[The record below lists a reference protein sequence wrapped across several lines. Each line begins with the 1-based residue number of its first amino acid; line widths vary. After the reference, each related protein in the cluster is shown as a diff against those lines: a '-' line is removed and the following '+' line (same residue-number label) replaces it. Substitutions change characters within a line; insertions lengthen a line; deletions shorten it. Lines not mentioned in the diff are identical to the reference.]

1 VLHNP
6 GSESPE
12 LLALDARVA
21 SLAGNACRCKEEFM
35 QRYIAK
41 RVLQSLLSIWVM
53 SLIIFGLARFSG
65 NPLDMML
72 PLEAGPEEYE
82 RVSKHWGLDQP
93 LHTQYYIFLSK
104 AVRGD
109 FGNSWKWHG
118 ESAMGLVAQ
127 RLPATLQL
135 AGLALGVSLVI
146 ALPIGVLAAVMKGS
160 GWDTAAKIIALLG
173 QSLPA
178 FWLGIVLMWIFA
190 VHLGWFP
197 ASGRGGIEYMVLPA
211 ITLGWFQVAAI
222 MRLVRSSMLDVLD
235 SEFVKLTRIK
245 GLAEWKVV
253 WKHCLRNAAIAP
265 LTYFAIIVGL
275 LVTGSV
281 VTESVFSWPGTG
293 LLVVDAVR
301 ARDFQVV
308 QAAVIVFA
316 GIFILTNLLVDILY
330 AYLDPRIRYQ

>member
-1 VLHNP
+1 
-6 GSESPE
+6 
-12 LLALDARVA
+12 
-21 SLAGNACRCKEEFM
+21 M
-35 QRYIAK
+35 QRYIA
-41 RVLQSLLSIWVM
+41 RRALQSLLAIWVM
-53 SLIIFGLARFSG
+53 SLIVFSLARISG

-72 PLEAGPEEYE
+72 PLEATPEDYE
-82 RVSKHWGLDQP
+82 RVSRHWGLDKP
-93 LHTQYYIFLSK
+93 LTIQYVIFLAR
-104 AVRGD
+104 AVQGD
-109 FGNSWKWHG
+109 FGTSWKWHG
-118 ESAMGLVAQ
+118 YSAMGLVAE

-135 AGLALGVSLVI
+135 AGFALLISALI
-146 ALPIGVLAAVMKGS
+146 ALPVGVLSAVKKGTV
-160 GWDTAAKIIALLG
+160 WDTVAKIVALLG

-190 VHLGWFP
+190 VTLGWFP
-197 ASGRGGIEYMVLPA
+197 TSGRGGIEYMILPA

-265 LTYFAIIVGL
+265 LTFFAIIAGVL
-275 LVTGSV
+275 MTGSV

-308 QAAVIVFA
+308 QAVVIVFS

>member
-1 VLHNP
+1 
-6 GSESPE
+6 
-12 LLALDARVA
+12 
-21 SLAGNACRCKEEFM
+21 M
-35 QRYIAK
+35 QRYIAR
-41 RVLQSLLSIWVM
+41 RVLHSLLAILAM
-53 SLIIFGLARFSG
+53 SLIVFSLARITG
-65 NPLDMML
+65 NPLDVML
-72 PLEAGPEEYE
+72 PLEAGPEDYE

-93 LHTQYYIFLSK
+93 LATQYVIFLRK
-104 AVRGD
+104 AARGD

-118 ESAMGLVAQ
+118 HSAMGLVWQ

-135 AGLALGVSLVI
+135 AGFALLISVLI
-146 ALPIGVLAAVMKGS
+146 ALPIGVLAAVMKGTVWDS
-160 GWDTAAKIIALLG
+160 GAKVIALLG

-197 ASGRGGIEYMVLPA
+197 TSGKGGLQHMVLPA
-211 ITLGWFQVAAI
+211 ITLGWFQVAAL
-222 MRLVRSSMLDVLD
+222 MRLVRSSMLEVLD

-245 GLAEWKVV
+245 GLSEWKVV

-265 LTYFAIIVGL
+265 LTFFAIIAGVL
-275 LVTGSV
+275 MTGAV

-308 QAAVIVFA
+308 QAVVIVFA

>member
-1 VLHNP
+1 
-6 GSESPE
+6 
-12 LLALDARVA
+12 
-21 SLAGNACRCKEEFM
+21 M
-35 QRYIAK
+35 QRYVA
-41 RVLQSLLSIWVM
+41 RRALQSLLAILVM
-53 SLIIFGLARFSG
+53 SLIVFSLARITG
-65 NPLDMML
+65 NPLDVML
-72 PLEAGPEEYE
+72 PLEAGPEDYE

-93 LHTQYYIFLSK
+93 LAVQYLIFLRK
-104 AVRGD
+104 ALGGD

-118 ESAMGLVAQ
+118 HSAMGLVWQ

-135 AGLALGVSLVI
+135 AGFALFISVVI
-146 ALPIGVLAAVMKGS
+146 ALPIGVLSAVMKGTV
-160 GWDTAAKIIALLG
+160 WDSAAKIIALLG

-197 ASGRGGIEYMVLPA
+197 TSGKGGLQHMILPA
-211 ITLGWFQVAAI
+211 ITLGWFQVAAL
-222 MRLVRSSMLDVLD
+222 MRLVRSSMLEVLD

-245 GLAEWKVV
+245 GLPEWKVV

-265 LTYFAIIVGL
+265 LTFFAIIAGVL
-275 LVTGSV
+275 MTGAV

-308 QAAVIVFA
+308 QAVVIVFA

>member
-1 VLHNP
+1 
-6 GSESPE
+6 
-12 LLALDARVA
+12 
-21 SLAGNACRCKEEFM
+21 M
-35 QRYIAK
+35 QRYVAR
-41 RVLQSLLSIWVM
+41 RVLHSLLAILAM
-53 SLIIFGLARFSG
+53 SLIVFSLARITG
-65 NPLDMML
+65 NPLDVML
-72 PLEAGPEEYE
+72 PLEAGPEDYA

-93 LHTQYYIFLSK
+93 LTTQYFIFLGK
-104 AVRGD
+104 AVQGD

-118 ESAMGLVAQ
+118 HSAMGLVWQ

-135 AGLALGVSLVI
+135 AGFALLISVLI
-146 ALPIGVLAAVMKGS
+146 ALPIGVLAAVMKGTV
-160 GWDTAAKIIALLG
+160 WDSAAKVIALLG

-197 ASGRGGIEYMVLPA
+197 TSGKGGLQHLVLPA
-211 ITLGWFQVAAI
+211 ITLGWFQVAAL
-222 MRLVRSSMLDVLD
+222 MRLVRSSMLEVLD

-245 GLAEWKVV
+245 GLSEWKVV

-265 LTYFAIIVGL
+265 LTFFAIIAGVL
-275 LVTGSV
+275 MTGAV

-308 QAAVIVFA
+308 QAVVIVFA

>member
-1 VLHNP
+1 
-6 GSESPE
+6 
-12 LLALDARVA
+12 
-21 SLAGNACRCKEEFM
+21 M
-35 QRYIAK
+35 QRYIAR
-41 RVLQSLLSIWVM
+41 RVFHSLLAIVAM
-53 SLIIFGLARFSG
+53 SLIVFSLARITG
-65 NPLDMML
+65 NPLDVML
-72 PLEAGPEEYE
+72 PLEAGPEDYA
-82 RVSKHWGLDQP
+82 RVAKHWGLDQP
-93 LHTQYYIFLSK
+93 LHTQYAIFVSK

-118 ESAMGLVAQ
+118 HSAMSLVWQ

-135 AGLALGVSLVI
+135 AGFALLISVLL
-146 ALPIGVLAAVMKGS
+146 ALPIGVLAAVMKGTV
-160 GWDTAAKIIALLG
+160 WDSAAKIIALLG

-197 ASGRGGIEYMVLPA
+197 TSGKGGLQHMVLPA
-211 ITLGWFQVAAI
+211 ITLGWFQVAAL
-222 MRLVRSSMLDVLD
+222 MRLVRSSMLEVLD

-245 GLAEWKVV
+245 GLSEWKVV

-265 LTYFAIIVGL
+265 LTFFAIIAGVL
-275 LVTGSV
+275 MTGAV

-308 QAAVIVFA
+308 QAVVIVFA
-316 GIFILTNLLVDILY
+316 GIFIMTNLLVDILY

>member
-1 VLHNP
+1 
-6 GSESPE
+6 
-12 LLALDARVA
+12 
-21 SLAGNACRCKEEFM
+21 M
-35 QRYIAK
+35 QRYIAR
-41 RVLQSLLSIWVM
+41 RVLHSALAILAM
-53 SLIIFGLARFSG
+53 SVIVFGLARVTG
-65 NPLDMML
+65 NPLDVML
-72 PLEAGPEEYE
+72 PLEATREDYE

-93 LHTQYYIFLSK
+93 LVTQYFIFLGK
-104 AVRGD
+104 ALGGD
-109 FGNSWKWHG
+109 FGNSWKWPGH
-118 ESAMGLVAQ
+118 SAMGLVWQ

-135 AGLALGVSLVI
+135 AGFALLISVVL
-146 ALPIGVLAAVMKGS
+146 ALPIGVLAAVMKGTV
-160 GWDTAAKIIALLG
+160 WDSAAKVIALLG

-197 ASGRGGIEYMVLPA
+197 TSGKGGLQHMILPA
-211 ITLGWFQVAAI
+211 ITLGWFQVAAL
-222 MRLVRSSMLDVLD
+222 MRLVRSSMLEVLD

-245 GLAEWKVV
+245 GLSEWKVV

-265 LTYFAIIVGL
+265 LTFFAIIAGVL
-275 LVTGSV
+275 MTGAV

-308 QAAVIVFA
+308 QAVVIVFA
-316 GIFILTNLLVDILY
+316 GIFILTNLLVDVLY

>member
-1 VLHNP
+1 
-6 GSESPE
+6 
-12 LLALDARVA
+12 
-21 SLAGNACRCKEEFM
+21 M
-35 QRYIAK
+35 QRYIGI
-41 RVLQSLLSIWVM
+41 RFLQSLVAIWVM
-53 SLIIFGLARFSG
+53 SLIVFSLTRVTG
-65 NPLDMML
+65 NPLDVLL

-93 LHTQYYIFLSK
+93 LYIQYGVFLSK

-109 FGNSWKWHG
+109 FGTSWKWQGHT
-118 ESAMGLVAQ
+118 AMGLVWQ

-135 AGLALGVSLVI
+135 ASFAIGISIMISV
-146 ALPIGVLAAVMKGS
+146 PIGVFAAVMK
-160 GWDTAAKIIALLG
+160 DTPLDSLAKLIALLG

-190 VHLGWFP
+190 VQLGWFP
-197 ASGRGGIEYMVLPA
+197 TSGRGGIRYMILPA
-211 ITLGWFQVAAI
+211 ISLGWFSVAAV
-222 MRLVRSSMLDVLD
+222 MRLVRSSMLEVLD

-245 GLAEWKVV
+245 GLSEWKVV

-265 LTYFAIIVGL
+265 LTYFGIIASVL
-275 LVTGSV
+275 MTGSV
-281 VTESVFSWPGTG
+281 VIESVFSWPGTG

-308 QAAVIVFA
+308 QAVVIIFA
-316 GIFILTNLLVDILY
+316 GIFIFTNLLVDVLY

>member
-1 VLHNP
+1 
-6 GSESPE
+6 
-12 LLALDARVA
+12 
-21 SLAGNACRCKEEFM
+21 
-35 QRYIAK
+35 
-41 RVLQSLLSIWVM
+41 M
-53 SLIIFGLARFSG
+53 SLIVFALVRVSG

-72 PLEAGPEEYE
+72 PMEATPEDYE
-82 RVSKHWGLDQP
+82 RVSKHWGFDKP
-93 LHTQYYIFLSK
+93 LHTQYIIFIGK
-104 AVRGD
+104 ALRGD
-109 FGNSWKWHG
+109 FGNSWKWPGH
-118 ESAMGLVAQ
+118 SAMGLVRE

-135 AGLALGVSLVI
+135 AGFALGISILI
-146 ALPIGVLAAVMKGS
+146 ALPIGVLSAVMKGS
-160 GWDTAAKIIALLG
+160 GWDTAAKVVALMG

-190 VHLGWFP
+190 VTLGWFP
-197 ASGRGGIEYMVLPA
+197 TSGKGGIQYMILPA

-235 SEFVKLTRIK
+235 SEFVKLTRVK

-265 LTYFAIIVGL
+265 LTFFAIIAGVL
-275 LVTGSV
+275 MTGSV

-308 QAAVIVFA
+308 QAVVIVFA
-316 GIFILTNLLVDILY
+316 GIFILTNLLVDVLY

>member
-1 VLHNP
+1 VGRERVGPASSLNAE
-6 GSESPE
+6 GS
-12 LLALDARVA
+12 
-21 SLAGNACRCKEEFM
+21 M
-35 QRYIAK
+35 QRYIAR
-41 RVLQSLLSIWVM
+41 RVLHSLLAILAM
-53 SLIIFGLARFSG
+53 SLIVFSLARITG
-65 NPLDMML
+65 NPLDVML
-72 PLEAGPEEYE
+72 PLEAGPEDYE
-82 RVSKHWGLDQP
+82 RVSRHWGLDQP
-93 LHTQYYIFLSK
+93 LATQYFIFLRK
-104 AVRGD
+104 AVQGD

-118 ESAMGLVAQ
+118 HSAMGLVWQ

-135 AGLALGVSLVI
+135 AGFALLISVLI
-146 ALPIGVLAAVMKGS
+146 ALPIGVLAAVMKGTV
-160 GWDTAAKIIALLG
+160 WDSAAKVIALLG

-197 ASGRGGIEYMVLPA
+197 TSGKGGLQHLVLPA
-211 ITLGWFQVAAI
+211 ITLGWFQVAAL
-222 MRLVRSSMLDVLD
+222 MRLVRSSMLEVLD

-245 GLAEWKVV
+245 GLPEWKVV

-265 LTYFAIIVGL
+265 LTFFAIIAGVL
-275 LVTGSV
+275 MTGAV

-308 QAAVIVFA
+308 QAVVIVFA